1 MKKNKKLLLSWLL
14 FLLLSAS
21 CAQNT
26 VIETTDS
33 YSIDNNIIVLYS
45 TPTIEP
51 FDFPTSETNLTTI
64 KGRLIVLNL
73 SMLPA
78 KDDAIFLVPLDP
90 INEIS
95 TIPSF
100 EMGDVPQAIVDE
112 RTGDFVFTN
121 IEIGKYALI
130 VMTQNGA
137 QIPASFKENSS
148 YVIFDVNE
156 NNLGEI
162 IDLKEVNFP

>member
-1 MKKNKKLLLSWLL
+1 M
-14 FLLLSAS
+14 
-21 CAQNT
+21 
-26 VIETTDS
+26 IEATDS
-33 YSIDNNIIVLYS
+33 YSIDNKIIVMYS
-45 TPTIEP
+45 TPTMEP
-51 FDFPTSETNLTTI
+51 FAFPTSETNLTTI

-73 SMLPA
+73 SLLPA
-78 KDDAIFLVPLDP
+78 NDDAIFLVPLDP

-100 EMGDVPQAIVDE
+100 QLGDVPQAIVDE

-121 IEIGKYALI
+121 IDIGKYALI

-137 QIPASFKENSS
+137 QIPASSKDNSS
-148 YVIFDVNE
+148 YVIFDVNK
-156 NNLGEI
+156 NDLGNI